1 MASQQSFAD
10 LEAPV
15 VAAERLAQKAY
26 DRGAVENVFS
36 RYMHLHNHFE
46 DEQIK
51 FLWYTN
57 NGVYT
62 DYDSIMAY
70 HTGRPAPKGKL
81 ILHYTEDGKST
92 GRHGEWC
99 H

>member
-51 FLWYTN
+51 FLWVTR
-57 NGVYT
+57 
-62 DYDSIMAY
+62 
-70 HTGRPAPKGKL
+70 HRGRPHSVHQQWS
-81 ILHYTEDGKST
+81 LH
-92 GRHGEWC
+92 RL
-99 H
+99 